1 MINNFKEYQKK
12 KKLFIE
18 YNKSYYDLNSPKID
32 DATFDQFKK
41 DLIEFENTHNI
52 KDKITNIVGF
62 TPSEKFSKIK
72 HQEKML
78 SLDNAFNEEDILDF
92 YKKINNYL
100 NNNNEF
106 REELYAE
113 PKIDGISASLSYID
127 GKLARGLSRGD
138 GEFGED
144 ITENLET
151 VDEIPKKLKKK
162 LMEN

>member
-41 DLIEFENTHNI
+41 DLIEFENTYNI

-138 GEFGED
+138 GELGED

-151 VDEIPKKLKKK
+151 IDEIPKKLKKK
-162 LMEN
+162 N

>member
-1 MINNFKEYQKK
+1 
-12 KKLFIE
+12 
-18 YNKSYYDLNSPKID
+18 
-32 DATFDQFKK
+32 
-41 DLIEFENTHNI
+41 
-52 KDKITNIVGF
+52 
-62 TPSEKFSKIK
+62 
-72 HQEKML
+72 ML

-106 REELYAE
+106 REEMYAE

-127 GKLARGLSRGD
+127 GKFARGLSRGD

-151 VDEIPKKLKKK
+151 IDEIPKKLKKK
-162 LMEN
+162 INEKLIVREEVKIQKSNIKKI